1 MSDPSAGGMPRAQAI
16 FWVFMS
22 VLSSVTL
29 VSINKVLFS
38 YPGWSFH
45 NILVTSH
52 LLATWGYTVLAARLG
67 YYDPNAPFNVPL
79 KRLLTDSGLL
89 VLSILSMNWTL
100 ETNTVSFYQLTK
112 LLMVPSQCL
121 MQFITVGSLPNQETL
136 ASLVLLVLGLAGI
149 FVTDLST
156 SMVGFL
162 CASTAVIST
171 TVAQSNV
178 QTTQTTHGVGSLL
191 YLRHISYY
199 QTIIA
204 AIAALI
210 TDLPRFDSTPFAS
223 PMFVFLFLLSC
234 CMAFLV
240 NACSFVLIGKF
251 SALTYQVIGH
261 SKTVLVLAI
270 GFVVFGNPL
279 TFRGAIGLIVAG
291 AGVWWYTAIKVRPP
305 SK

>member
-1 MSDPSAGGMPRAQAI
+1 MSRVQAI
-16 FWVFMS
+16 FWVSMS

-45 NILVTSH
+45 NILVCSH
-52 LLATWGYTVLAARLG
+52 LLATWAYTVLAARLG
-67 YYDPNAPFNVPL
+67 YYDPNAPFNVPI
-79 KRLLTDSGLL
+79 KRLLIDSSLL

-100 ETNTVSFYQLTK
+100 ETNTVSFYQLAK
-112 LLMVPSQCL
+112 LLMVPSQCV
-121 MQFITVGSLPNQETL
+121 MQFIISSALPNNETLGSL
-136 ASLVLLVLGLAGI
+136 ALLVVGLAGV

-156 SMVGFL
+156 TFIGFL
-162 CASTAVIST
+162 CAATAVIST

-178 QTTQTTHGVGSLL
+178 QTTQATYNVGSLL

-204 AIAALI
+204 VAAAFV
-210 TDLPRFDSTPFAS
+210 TDLPRFDAAPFAS
-223 PMFVFLFLLSC
+223 PLFIFLFLLSC

-270 GFVVFGNPL
+270 GFIVFGNPL
-279 TFRGAIGLIVAG
+279 TFRGALGLLIAG
-291 AGVWWYTAIKVRPP
+291 IGVWWYTAIKVRPVA
-305 SK
+305 K